1 MVKELRLALRP
12 YDNSPRKHHRSTQA
26 RAPTMTI
33 LILLVALLLAGCQHV
48 VPLQQQAAS
57 PSQEDVAEELVDPE
71 HRGRQLRGEYGRY
84 RANNDL
90 LYYHLDIRVTPE
102 TKSIRGKNTIRF
114 RMLRDDNRIQLDLN
128 RDLDIDKIL
137 LGWEPLQYTREL
149 NAVFID
155 FPTEL
160 ESGLEYSIDFYYSGA
175 PKSVGRF
182 GGISFDTDPFG
193 RPWIYTAC
201 EGPGSS
207 YWWPGK
213 DQWRDEVE
221 TMDISIAVPNQLT
234 NVSNGRFVGKKNLG
248 DGYTRWDWRVHY
260 PINSYNV
267 SINIAA
273 YKHFA
278 DRLGKLSLD
287 FYSLPE
293 DFERAKKQFA
303 QAKPMLKAF
312 KHYFGDYPFI
322 NDGYKL
328 IQVPY
333 SGMEHQTAV
342 TYGNGFTNGY
352 LNRDWTGVGVSMK
365 FDFIIIHESGHEW
378 FGNAVT
384 ASDICDMWIHEGWT
398 TYMECMYV
406 ERMFGYADALKYV
419 NGYKRKVRNKRPII
433 AERGIHQSP
442 PGDQY
447 FKGALFLNTLRNVLN
462 DDKKWWALVRE
473 VYQNF
478 KYQSIMTEDLV
489 QLFNKRFETDLT
501 PIFDQYLR
509 HADLPTLELIFD
521 EAAGSVAYRWKADE
535 ADFAMPIRVGKPKA
549 WQTITPT
556 VQWQTLPTRLGK
568 EGFKVATDLYFVKV
582 TKSLRTDD

>member
-1 MVKELRLALRP
+1 MERIVVFALVF
-12 YDNSPRKHHRSTQA
+12 NA
-26 RAPTMTI
+26 A
-33 LILLVALLLAGCQHV
+33 LLAGCQHV
-48 VPLQQQAAS
+48 APLQQPVSS
-57 PSQEDVAEELVDPE
+57 PPREDIAEKLVDSK

-102 TKSIRGKNTIRF
+102 TKSIRGRNTIRF

-128 RDLDIDKIL
+128 RDLNIDKIL
-137 LGWEPLQYTREL
+137 LGSKALQYTREL
-149 NAVFID
+149 NAVFVD
-155 FPTEL
+155 FPMGL
-160 ESGLEYSIDFYYSGA
+160 ESGREYSIDFYYSGA
-175 PKSVGRF
+175 PKRVGRF
-182 GGISFDTDPFG
+182 GGISFDVDPSG

-221 TMDISIAVPNQLT
+221 SMDISVAVPNELM
-234 NVSNGRFVGKKNLG
+234 NVSNGRFVGKKNLA

-267 SINIAA
+267 SLNIAA
-273 YKHFA
+273 YKHFS

-293 DFERAKKQFA
+293 DLERAKKQFA

-322 NDGYKL
+322 KDGYKI

-352 LNRDWTGVGVSMK
+352 LNKDWTGVGVSMK
-365 FDFIIIHESGHEW
+365 FDFIIIHESAHEW

-384 ASDICDMWIHEGWT
+384 ASDVCDMWIHEGWA
-398 TYMECMYV
+398 TYLECMYV
-406 ERMFGYADALKYV
+406 ERMFGYEDALKYV
-419 NGYKRKVRNKRPII
+419 NGYKSKVRNRRPVI

-473 VYQNF
+473 VYQDF
-478 KYQSIMTEDLV
+478 KYQSIRTEDLV
-489 QLFNKRFETDLT
+489 RLFNKRFEADLT

-509 HADLPTLELIFD
+509 HADLPILELVFD
-521 EAAGSVAYRWKADE
+521 EAAGSVEYRWKADE
-535 ADFAMPIRVGKPKA
+535 ADFAMPIRVGKPKE

-556 VQWQTLPTRLGK
+556 VQWQTLSTRLGK
-568 EGFKVATDLYFVKV
+568 EAFKVATDLYFVKI
-582 TKSLRTDD
+582 TKSLREDEGAK

>member
-1 MVKELRLALRP
+1 MKRIVVYALVL
-12 YDNSPRKHHRSTQA
+12 NA
-26 RAPTMTI
+26 A
-33 LILLVALLLAGCQHV
+33 LLAGCRHV
-48 VPLQQQAAS
+48 ASSRQPAAP
-57 PSQEDVAEELVDPE
+57 PSEVDVAEELVDPE
-71 HRGRQLRGEYGRY
+71 RRGRQLRGEYGRY

-102 TKSIRGKNTIRF
+102 TRSIRGKNTIRF

-128 RDLDIDKIL
+128 RDLSIDKIL
-137 LGWEPLQYTREL
+137 LGPKPLQYTREL
-149 NAVFID
+149 NAVFVD
-155 FPTEL
+155 FPTGL
-160 ESGLEYSIDFYYSGA
+160 KSGREYSIDFYYSGA
-175 PKSVGRF
+175 PKRIGRF
-182 GGISFDTDPFG
+182 GGISFDTDPAG

-221 TMDISIAVPNQLT
+221 SMDISVAVPNQLM
-234 NVSNGRFVGKKNLG
+234 NVSNGRFVGKKDLA

-267 SINIAA
+267 SLNIAA
-273 YKHFA
+273 YKHFS

-293 DFERAKKQFA
+293 DLERAKKQFA

-322 NDGYKL
+322 KDGYKI

-352 LNRDWTGVGVSMK
+352 LNKDWTGVGVSMK
-365 FDFIIIHESGHEW
+365 LDFIIIHESAHEW

-384 ASDICDMWIHEGWT
+384 ASDVCDMWIHEGWA
-398 TYMECMYV
+398 TYLECMYV

-419 NGYKRKVRNKRPII
+419 NGYKSKVRNKRPVI

-462 DDKKWWALVRE
+462 DDRKWWALVRE
-473 VYQNF
+473 VYQDF
-478 KYQSIMTEDLV
+478 KYQSIRTEDLV
-489 QLFNKRFETDLT
+489 RLFNKRFEAELT

-509 HADLPTLELIFD
+509 HAALPVLELVFD
-521 EAAGSVAYRWKADE
+521 EAAGSVEYRWKADE
-535 ADFAMPIRVGKPKA
+535 ADFAMPIRVGKPKE

-556 VQWQTLPTRLGK
+556 VQWQTLSTRLGK
-568 EGFKVATDLYFVKV
+568 EAFKVATDLYFVKI
-582 TKSLRTDD
+582 TKSLREDEGAK

>member
-1 MVKELRLALRP
+1 MKCIVVYALVL
-12 YDNSPRKHHRSTQA
+12 NA
-26 RAPTMTI
+26 A
-33 LILLVALLLAGCQHV
+33 LLAGCRHV
-48 VPLQQQAAS
+48 VSSRQPA
-57 PSQEDVAEELVDPE
+57 PPPPEVDVAEELVDPE
-71 HRGRQLRGEYGRY
+71 RRGRQLRGEYGRY

-102 TKSIRGKNTIRF
+102 TRSIRGKNTIRF

-128 RDLDIDKIL
+128 RDLSIDKIL
-137 LGWEPLQYTREL
+137 LGPKPLQYTREL
-149 NAVFID
+149 NAVFVD
-155 FPTEL
+155 FPTGL
-160 ESGLEYSIDFYYSGA
+160 KSGREYSIDFYYSGA
-175 PKSVGRF
+175 PKRIGRF
-182 GGISFDTDPFG
+182 GGISFDTDPAG

-221 TMDISIAVPNQLT
+221 SMDISVAVPNQLM
-234 NVSNGRFVGKKNLG
+234 NVSNGRFVGKKDLA

-267 SINIAA
+267 SLNIAA
-273 YKHFA
+273 YKHFS

-293 DFERAKKQFA
+293 DLERAKKQFA

-322 NDGYKL
+322 KDGYKI

-352 LNRDWTGVGVSMK
+352 LNKDWTGVGVSMK
-365 FDFIIIHESGHEW
+365 FDFIIIHESAHEW

-384 ASDICDMWIHEGWT
+384 ASDVCDMWIHEGWA
-398 TYMECMYV
+398 TYLECMYV

-419 NGYKRKVRNKRPII
+419 NGYKSKVRNKRPVI

-447 FKGALFLNTLRNVLN
+447 FKGALFLNTLRNVL
-462 DDKKWWALVRE
+462 DDDRKWWALVRE
-473 VYQNF
+473 AYQHF
-478 KYQSIMTEDLV
+478 KYQSIRTEDLV
-489 QLFNKRFETDLT
+489 QLFNKRFEAELT

-509 HADLPTLELIFD
+509 HAGLPVLELVFD
-521 EAAGSVAYRWKADE
+521 EAASSVSYRWKVDE
-535 ADFAMPIRVGKPKA
+535 ADFAMPIRVGKPKE

-556 VQWQTLPTRLGK
+556 VQWQTLSTRLGK
-568 EGFKVATDLYFVKV
+568 EAFKVATDLYFVKI
-582 TKSLRTDD
+582 TKSLREDEGAK

>member
-1 MVKELRLALRP
+1 MKRIVVYALVL
-12 YDNSPRKHHRSTQA
+12 NA
-26 RAPTMTI
+26 A
-33 LILLVALLLAGCQHV
+33 LLAGCRHV
-48 VPLQQQAAS
+48 VSSRQPAAA
-57 PSQEDVAEELVDPE
+57 PPEVDVAEELVDPE
-71 HRGRQLRGEYGRY
+71 RRGRQLRGEYGRY

-128 RDLDIDKIL
+128 RDLSIDKIL
-137 LGWEPLQYTREL
+137 LGPKPLQYTREL
-149 NAVFID
+149 NAVFVD
-155 FPTEL
+155 FPTGL
-160 ESGLEYSIDFYYSGA
+160 KSGREYSIDFYYSGA
-175 PKSVGRF
+175 PKRVGRF
-182 GGISFDTDPFG
+182 GGISFDTDPSG

-213 DQWRDEVE
+213 AQWRDEVE
-221 TMDISIAVPNQLT
+221 SMDISVAVPNQLM
-234 NVSNGRFVGKKNLG
+234 NVSNGRFVGKKDLA

-267 SINIAA
+267 SLNIAA
-273 YKHFA
+273 YKHFS

-293 DFERAKKQFA
+293 DLERAKKQFA

-322 NDGYKL
+322 KDGYKI

-352 LNRDWTGVGVSMK
+352 LNKDWTGVGVSMK
-365 FDFIIIHESGHEW
+365 FDFIIIHESAHEW

-384 ASDICDMWIHEGWT
+384 ASDVCDMWIHEGWA
-398 TYMECMYV
+398 TYLECMYV

-419 NGYKRKVRNKRPII
+419 NGYKSKVRNKRPVI

-462 DDKKWWALVRE
+462 DDRKWWALVRE
-473 VYQNF
+473 VYQDF
-478 KYQSIMTEDLV
+478 KYQSIRTEDLV
-489 QLFNKRFETDLT
+489 RLFNKRFEAELT

-509 HADLPTLELIFD
+509 HAALPVLELVFD
-521 EAAGSVAYRWKADE
+521 EAAGSVEYRWKADE
-535 ADFAMPIRVGKPKA
+535 ADFAMPIRVGKPKE

-556 VQWQTLPTRLGK
+556 VQWQTLSTRLGK
-568 EGFKVATDLYFVKV
+568 EAFKVATDLYFVKI
-582 TKSLRTDD
+582 TKSLREDEGAK

>member
-1 MVKELRLALRP
+1 MKRIVVYALVL
-12 YDNSPRKHHRSTQA
+12 NA
-26 RAPTMTI
+26 A
-33 LILLVALLLAGCQHV
+33 LLAGCRHV
-48 VPLQQQAAS
+48 VSSRQPAA
-57 PSQEDVAEELVDPE
+57 PPPEVDVAEELADPE
-71 HRGRQLRGEYGRY
+71 RRGRQLRGEYGRY

-102 TKSIRGKNTIRF
+102 TRSIRGKNTIRF

-128 RDLDIDKIL
+128 RDLSIDKIL
-137 LGWEPLQYTREL
+137 LGPKPLQYTREL
-149 NAVFID
+149 NAVFVD
-155 FPTEL
+155 FPTGL
-160 ESGLEYSIDFYYSGA
+160 KSGREYSIDFYYSGA
-175 PKSVGRF
+175 PKRIGRF
-182 GGISFDTDPFG
+182 GGISFDTDPAG

-221 TMDISIAVPNQLT
+221 SMDISVAVPNQLM
-234 NVSNGRFVGKKNLG
+234 NVSNGRFVGKKDLA

-267 SINIAA
+267 SLNIAA
-273 YKHFA
+273 YKHFS

-293 DFERAKKQFA
+293 DLERAKKQFA

-322 NDGYKL
+322 KDGYKI

-352 LNRDWTGVGVSMK
+352 LNKDWTGVGVSMK
-365 FDFIIIHESGHEW
+365 FDFIIIHESAHEW

-384 ASDICDMWIHEGWT
+384 ASDVCDMWIHEGWA
-398 TYMECMYV
+398 TYLECMYV

-419 NGYKRKVRNKRPII
+419 NGYKSKVRNRRPVI
-433 AERGIHQSP
+433 ARRGIHQSP

-447 FKGALFLNTLRNVLN
+447 FKGALFLNTLRNVL
-462 DDKKWWALVRE
+462 DDDRKWWALVRE
-473 VYQNF
+473 AYQHF
-478 KYQSIMTEDLV
+478 KYQSIRTEDLV
-489 QLFNKRFETDLT
+489 QLFNKRFEAELT

-509 HADLPTLELIFD
+509 HAGLPVLELVFD
-521 EAAGSVAYRWKADE
+521 EAASSVSYRWKVDE
-535 ADFAMPIRVGKPKA
+535 ADFAMPIRVGKPKE

-556 VQWQTLPTRLGK
+556 VQWQTLSTRLGK
-568 EGFKVATDLYFVKV
+568 EAFKVATDLYFVKI
-582 TKSLRTDD
+582 TKSLREDEGAK

>member
-1 MVKELRLALRP
+1 MKRIVVYALVL
-12 YDNSPRKHHRSTQA
+12 NA
-26 RAPTMTI
+26 A
-33 LILLVALLLAGCQHV
+33 LLAGCRHV
-48 VPLQQQAAS
+48 VSSRQPAA
-57 PSQEDVAEELVDPE
+57 PPPEVDVAEELVDPE
-71 HRGRQLRGEYGRY
+71 RRGRQLRGEYGRY

-102 TKSIRGKNTIRF
+102 TRSIRGKNTIRF

-128 RDLDIDKIL
+128 RDLSIDKIL
-137 LGWEPLQYTREL
+137 LGPKPLQYTREL
-149 NAVFID
+149 NAVFVD
-155 FPTEL
+155 FPTGL
-160 ESGLEYSIDFYYSGA
+160 KSGREYSIDFCYSGA
-175 PKSVGRF
+175 PKRIGRF
-182 GGISFDTDPFG
+182 GGISFDTDPAG

-221 TMDISIAVPNQLT
+221 SMDISVAVPNQLM
-234 NVSNGRFVGKKNLG
+234 NVSNGRFVGKKDLA

-267 SINIAA
+267 SLNIAA
-273 YKHFA
+273 YKHFS

-293 DFERAKKQFA
+293 DLERAKKQFA

-322 NDGYKL
+322 KDGYKI

-352 LNRDWTGVGVSMK
+352 LNKDWTGVGVSMK
-365 FDFIIIHESGHEW
+365 FDFIIIHESAHEW

-384 ASDICDMWIHEGWT
+384 ASDVCDMWIHEGWA
-398 TYMECMYV
+398 TYLECMYV

-419 NGYKRKVRNKRPII
+419 NGYKSKVRNRRPVI
-433 AERGIHQSP
+433 ARRGIHQSP

-447 FKGALFLNTLRNVLN
+447 FKGALFLNTLRNVL
-462 DDKKWWALVRE
+462 DDDRKWWALVRE
-473 VYQNF
+473 AYQHF
-478 KYQSIMTEDLV
+478 KYQSIRTEDLV
-489 QLFNKRFETDLT
+489 RLFNKRFEAELT

-509 HADLPTLELIFD
+509 HAGLPVLELVFD
-521 EAAGSVAYRWKADE
+521 EAASSVSYRWKVDE
-535 ADFAMPIRVGKPKA
+535 ADFAMPIRVGKPKE

-556 VQWQTLPTRLGK
+556 VQWQTLSTRLGK
-568 EGFKVATDLYFVKV
+568 EAFKVATDLYFVKI
-582 TKSLRTDD
+582 TKSLREDEGAK

>member
-1 MVKELRLALRP
+1 MKRIVVYALVL
-12 YDNSPRKHHRSTQA
+12 NA
-26 RAPTMTI
+26 A
-33 LILLVALLLAGCQHV
+33 LLAGCRHV
-48 VPLQQQAAS
+48 VSSRQPAAAA
-57 PSQEDVAEELVDPE
+57 PEVDVAEELVDPE
-71 HRGRQLRGEYGRY
+71 RRGRQLRGEYGRY

-102 TKSIRGKNTIRF
+102 TRSIRGKNTIRF

-128 RDLDIDKIL
+128 RDLSIDKIL
-137 LGWEPLQYTREL
+137 LGPKPLQYTREL
-149 NAVFID
+149 NAVFVD
-155 FPTEL
+155 FPTGL
-160 ESGLEYSIDFYYSGA
+160 KSGREYSIDFYYSGA
-175 PKSVGRF
+175 PKRVGRF
-182 GGISFDTDPFG
+182 GGISFDTDPSG

-221 TMDISIAVPNQLT
+221 SMDISVAVPNQLM
-234 NVSNGRFVGKKNLG
+234 NVSNGRFVGKKDLA

-267 SINIAA
+267 SLNIAA
-273 YKHFA
+273 YKHFS

-293 DFERAKKQFA
+293 DLERAKKQFA

-322 NDGYKL
+322 KDGYKI

-352 LNRDWTGVGVSMK
+352 LNKDWTGVGVSMK
-365 FDFIIIHESGHEW
+365 FDFIIIHESAHEW

-384 ASDICDMWIHEGWT
+384 ASDVCDMWIHEGWA
-398 TYMECMYV
+398 TYLECMYV

-419 NGYKRKVRNKRPII
+419 NGYKSKVRNKRPVI

-447 FKGALFLNTLRNVLN
+447 FKGALFLNTLHNVLN
-462 DDKKWWALVRE
+462 DDRKWWALVRE
-473 VYQNF
+473 VYQDF
-478 KYQSIMTEDLV
+478 KYQSIRTEDLV
-489 QLFNKRFETDLT
+489 RLFNKRFEAELT

-509 HADLPTLELIFD
+509 HADLPVLELIFD
-521 EAAGSVAYRWKADE
+521 EAADSVAYRWKADE
-535 ADFAMPIRVGKPKA
+535 ADFAMPIRVGKPKE

-556 VQWQTLPTRLGK
+556 VQWQTLSTRLGK
-568 EGFKVATDLYFVKV
+568 EAFKVATDLYFVKI
-582 TKSLRTDD
+582 TKSLREDEGAK

>member
-1 MVKELRLALRP
+1 MERIVVFALVF
-12 YDNSPRKHHRSTQA
+12 NA
-26 RAPTMTI
+26 A
-33 LILLVALLLAGCQHV
+33 LLAGCQHV
-48 VPLQQQAAS
+48 APLQQPVSS
-57 PSQEDVAEELVDPE
+57 PPREDIAEKLVDSK

-102 TKSIRGKNTIRF
+102 TKSIRGRNTIRF

-128 RDLDIDKIL
+128 RDLNIDKIL
-137 LGWEPLQYTREL
+137 LGSKALQYTREL
-149 NAVFID
+149 NAVFVD
-155 FPTEL
+155 FPMGL
-160 ESGLEYSIDFYYSGA
+160 ESGREYSIDFYYSGA
-175 PKSVGRF
+175 PKRVGRF
-182 GGISFDTDPFG
+182 GGISFDVDPSG

-221 TMDISIAVPNQLT
+221 SMDISVAVPNELM
-234 NVSNGRFVGKKNLG
+234 NVSNGRFVGKKNLA

-267 SINIAA
+267 SLNIAA
-273 YKHFA
+273 YKHFS

-293 DFERAKKQFA
+293 DLERAKKQFA

-312 KHYFGDYPFI
+312 KHYFGEYPFI
-322 NDGYKL
+322 KDGYKI

-352 LNRDWTGVGVSMK
+352 LNKDWTGVGVSMK
-365 FDFIIIHESGHEW
+365 FDFIIIHESAHEW

-384 ASDICDMWIHEGWT
+384 ASDVCDMWIHEGWA
-398 TYMECMYV
+398 TYLECMYV
-406 ERMFGYADALKYV
+406 ERMFGYEDALKYV
-419 NGYKRKVRNKRPII
+419 NGYKSKVRNRRPVI

-473 VYQNF
+473 VYQDF
-478 KYQSIMTEDLV
+478 KYQSIRTEDLV
-489 QLFNKRFETDLT
+489 RLFNKRFEADLT

-509 HADLPTLELIFD
+509 HADLPILELVFD
-521 EAAGSVAYRWKADE
+521 EAAGSVEYRWKADE
-535 ADFAMPIRVGKPKA
+535 ADFAMPIRVGKPKE

-556 VQWQTLPTRLGK
+556 VQWQTLSTRLGK
-568 EGFKVATDLYFVKV
+568 EAFKVATDLYFVKI
-582 TKSLRTDD
+582 TKSLREDEGAK

>member
-1 MVKELRLALRP
+1 MKRIVVYALVL
-12 YDNSPRKHHRSTQA
+12 NA
-26 RAPTMTI
+26 A
-33 LILLVALLLAGCQHV
+33 LLAGCRHV
-48 VPLQQQAAS
+48 VSSRQPAAP
-57 PSQEDVAEELVDPE
+57 PSEVDVAEELVDPE
-71 HRGRQLRGEYGRY
+71 RRGRQLRGEYGRY

-102 TKSIRGKNTIRF
+102 TRSIRGKNTIRF

-128 RDLDIDKIL
+128 RDLSIDKIL
-137 LGWEPLQYTREL
+137 LGPKPLQYTREL
-149 NAVFID
+149 NAVFVD
-155 FPTEL
+155 FPTGL
-160 ESGLEYSIDFYYSGA
+160 KSGREYSIDFYYSGA
-175 PKSVGRF
+175 PKRIGRF
-182 GGISFDTDPFG
+182 GGISFDTDPAG

-221 TMDISIAVPNQLT
+221 SMDISVAVPNQLM
-234 NVSNGRFVGKKNLG
+234 NVSNGRFVGKKDLA

-267 SINIAA
+267 SLNIAA
-273 YKHFA
+273 YKHFS

-293 DFERAKKQFA
+293 DLERAKKQFA

-322 NDGYKL
+322 KDGYKI

-352 LNRDWTGVGVSMK
+352 LNKDWTGVGVSMK
-365 FDFIIIHESGHEW
+365 FDFIIIHESAHEW

-384 ASDICDMWIHEGWT
+384 ASDVCDMWIHEGWA
-398 TYMECMYV
+398 TYLECMYV

-419 NGYKRKVRNKRPII
+419 NGYKSKVRNRRPVI
-433 AERGIHQSP
+433 ARRGIHQSP

-447 FKGALFLNTLRNVLN
+447 FKGALFLNTLRNVL
-462 DDKKWWALVRE
+462 DDDRKWWALVRE
-473 VYQNF
+473 AYQHF
-478 KYQSIMTEDLV
+478 KYQSIRTEDLV
-489 QLFNKRFETDLT
+489 QLFNKRFEVELT

-509 HADLPTLELIFD
+509 HAGLPVLELVFD
-521 EAAGSVAYRWKADE
+521 EAASSVSYRWKVDE
-535 ADFAMPIRVGKPKA
+535 ADFAMPIRVGKPKE

-556 VQWQTLPTRLGK
+556 VQWQTLSTRLGK
-568 EGFKVATDLYFVKV
+568 EAFKVATDLYFVKI
-582 TKSLRTDD
+582 TKSLREDEGAK

>member
-1 MVKELRLALRP
+1 MKRIVVYALVL
-12 YDNSPRKHHRSTQA
+12 NA
-26 RAPTMTI
+26 A
-33 LILLVALLLAGCQHV
+33 LLAGCRHV
-48 VPLQQQAAS
+48 VSSRQPAAA
-57 PSQEDVAEELVDPE
+57 PPEVDVAEELVDPE
-71 HRGRQLRGEYGRY
+71 RRGRQLRGEYGRY

-102 TKSIRGKNTIRF
+102 TRSIRGKNTIRF

-128 RDLDIDKIL
+128 RDLSIDKIL
-137 LGWEPLQYTREL
+137 LGPKPLQYTREL
-149 NAVFID
+149 NAVFVD
-155 FPTEL
+155 FPTGL
-160 ESGLEYSIDFYYSGA
+160 KSGREYSIDFYYSGA
-175 PKSVGRF
+175 PKRIGRF
-182 GGISFDTDPFG
+182 GGISFDTDPAG

-221 TMDISIAVPNQLT
+221 SMDISVAVPNQLM
-234 NVSNGRFVGKKNLG
+234 NVSNGRFVGKKDLA

-267 SINIAA
+267 SLNIAA
-273 YKHFA
+273 YKHFS

-293 DFERAKKQFA
+293 DLERAKKQFA

-322 NDGYKL
+322 KDGYKI

-352 LNRDWTGVGVSMK
+352 LNKDWTGVGVSMK
-365 FDFIIIHESGHEW
+365 FDFIIIHESAHEW

-384 ASDICDMWIHEGWT
+384 ASDVCDMWIHEGWA
-398 TYMECMYV
+398 TYLECMYV

-419 NGYKRKVRNKRPII
+419 NGYKSKVRNKRPVI

-447 FKGALFLNTLRNVLN
+447 FKGALFLNTLRNVL
-462 DDKKWWALVRE
+462 DDDRKWWALVRE
-473 VYQNF
+473 AYQHF
-478 KYQSIMTEDLV
+478 KYQSIRTEDLV
-489 QLFNKRFETDLT
+489 QLFNKRFEAELT

-509 HADLPTLELIFD
+509 HAALPVLELVFD
-521 EAAGSVAYRWKADE
+521 EAAGSVEYRWKADE
-535 ADFAMPIRVGKPKA
+535 ADFAMPIRVGKPKE

-556 VQWQTLPTRLGK
+556 VQWQTLSTRLGK
-568 EGFKVATDLYFVKV
+568 EAFKVATDLYFVKI
-582 TKSLRTDD
+582 TKSLREDEGAK

>member
-1 MVKELRLALRP
+1 MKRIVVYALVL
-12 YDNSPRKHHRSTQA
+12 NA
-26 RAPTMTI
+26 A
-33 LILLVALLLAGCQHV
+33 LLAGCRHV
-48 VPLQQQAAS
+48 VSSRQPAAA
-57 PSQEDVAEELVDPE
+57 PPEVDVAEELVDPE
-71 HRGRQLRGEYGRY
+71 RRGRQLRGEYGRY

-102 TKSIRGKNTIRF
+102 TRSIRGKNTIRF

-128 RDLDIDKIL
+128 RDLSIDKIL
-137 LGWEPLQYTREL
+137 LGPKPLQYTREL
-149 NAVFID
+149 NAVFVD
-155 FPTEL
+155 FPTGL
-160 ESGLEYSIDFYYSGA
+160 KSGREYSIDFYYSGA
-175 PKSVGRF
+175 PKRVGRF
-182 GGISFDTDPFG
+182 GGISFDTDPSG

-221 TMDISIAVPNQLT
+221 SMDISVAVPNQLM
-234 NVSNGRFVGKKNLG
+234 NVSNGRFVGKKDLA

-267 SINIAA
+267 SLNIAA
-273 YKHFA
+273 YKHFS

-293 DFERAKKQFA
+293 DLERAKKQFA

-322 NDGYKL
+322 KDGYKI

-352 LNRDWTGVGVSMK
+352 LNKDWTGVGVSMK
-365 FDFIIIHESGHEW
+365 FDFIIIHESAHEW

-384 ASDICDMWIHEGWT
+384 ASDVCDMWIHEGWA
-398 TYMECMYV
+398 TYLECMYV

-419 NGYKRKVRNKRPII
+419 NGYKSKVRNKRPVI

-462 DDKKWWALVRE
+462 DDRKWWALVRE
-473 VYQNF
+473 VYQDF
-478 KYQSIMTEDLV
+478 KYQSIRTEDLV
-489 QLFNKRFETDLT
+489 RLFNKRFEAELT

-509 HADLPTLELIFD
+509 HAALPVLELVFD
-521 EAAGSVAYRWKADE
+521 EAAGSVEYRWKADE
-535 ADFAMPIRVGKPKA
+535 ADFAMPIRVGKPKE

-556 VQWQTLPTRLGK
+556 VQWQTLSTRLGK
-568 EGFKVATDLYFVKV
+568 EAFKVATDLYFVKI
-582 TKSLRTDD
+582 TKSLREDEGAK

>member
-1 MVKELRLALRP
+1 MERIVVFALVF
-12 YDNSPRKHHRSTQA
+12 NA
-26 RAPTMTI
+26 A
-33 LILLVALLLAGCQHV
+33 LLAGCQHV
-48 VPLQQQAAS
+48 APLQQPAS
-57 PSQEDVAEELVDPE
+57 SPPREDIAEELVDSK

-102 TKSIRGKNTIRF
+102 TKSIRGRNTIRF

-128 RDLDIDKIL
+128 RDLNIDKIL
-137 LGWEPLQYTREL
+137 LGSKALQYTREL
-149 NAVFID
+149 NAVFVD
-155 FPTEL
+155 FPMGL
-160 ESGLEYSIDFYYSGA
+160 ESGREYSIDFYYSGA
-175 PKSVGRF
+175 PKRVGRF
-182 GGISFDTDPFG
+182 GGISFDVDPSG

-221 TMDISIAVPNQLT
+221 SMDISVAVPNELM
-234 NVSNGRFVGKKNLG
+234 NVSNGRFVGKKNLA

-267 SINIAA
+267 SLNIAA
-273 YKHFA
+273 YKHFS

-293 DFERAKKQFA
+293 DLERAKKQFA

-312 KHYFGDYPFI
+312 KHYFGEYPFI
-322 NDGYKL
+322 KDGYKI

-352 LNRDWTGVGVSMK
+352 LNKDWTGVGVSMK
-365 FDFIIIHESGHEW
+365 FDFIIIHESAHEW

-384 ASDICDMWIHEGWT
+384 ASDVCDMWIHEGWA
-398 TYMECMYV
+398 TYLECMYV
-406 ERMFGYADALKYV
+406 ERMFGYEDALKYV
-419 NGYKRKVRNKRPII
+419 NGYKSKVRNRRPVI

-473 VYQNF
+473 VYQDF
-478 KYQSIMTEDLV
+478 KYQSIRTEDLV
-489 QLFNKRFETDLT
+489 RLFNKRFETELT

-509 HADLPTLELIFD
+509 HAALPVLELVFD
-521 EAAGSVAYRWKADE
+521 EAAGSVEYRWKADE
-535 ADFAMPIRVGKPKA
+535 ADFAMPIRVGKPKE

-556 VQWQTLPTRLGK
+556 VQWQTLSTRLGK
-568 EGFKVATDLYFVKV
+568 EAFKVATDLYFVKI
-582 TKSLRTDD
+582 TKSLREDEGAK

>member
-1 MVKELRLALRP
+1 MKRIVVYALVL
-12 YDNSPRKHHRSTQA
+12 NA
-26 RAPTMTI
+26 A
-33 LILLVALLLAGCQHV
+33 LLAGCRHV
-48 VPLQQQAAS
+48 VSSRQPAA
-57 PSQEDVAEELVDPE
+57 PPPEVDVAEELVDPE
-71 HRGRQLRGEYGRY
+71 RRGRQLRGEYGRY

-102 TKSIRGKNTIRF
+102 TRSIRGKNTIRF

-128 RDLDIDKIL
+128 RDLSIDKIL
-137 LGWEPLQYTREL
+137 LGPKPLQYTREL
-149 NAVFID
+149 NAVFVD
-155 FPTEL
+155 FPTGL
-160 ESGLEYSIDFYYSGA
+160 KSGREYSIDFYYSGA
-175 PKSVGRF
+175 PKRIGRF
-182 GGISFDTDPFG
+182 GGISFDTDPAG

-221 TMDISIAVPNQLT
+221 SMDISVAVPNQLM
-234 NVSNGRFVGKKNLG
+234 NVSNGRFVGKKDLA

-267 SINIAA
+267 SLNIAA
-273 YKHFA
+273 YKHFS

-293 DFERAKKQFA
+293 DLERAKKQFA

-322 NDGYKL
+322 KDGYKI

-352 LNRDWTGVGVSMK
+352 LNKDWTGVGVSMK
-365 FDFIIIHESGHEW
+365 FDFIIIHESAHEW

-384 ASDICDMWIHEGWT
+384 ASDVCDMWIHEGWA
-398 TYMECMYV
+398 TYLECMYV

-419 NGYKRKVRNKRPII
+419 NGYKSKVRNKRPVI

-447 FKGALFLNTLRNVLN
+447 FKGALFLNTLRNVL
-462 DDKKWWALVRE
+462 DDDRKWWALVRE
-473 VYQNF
+473 AYQHF
-478 KYQSIMTEDLV
+478 KYQSIRTEDLV
-489 QLFNKRFETDLT
+489 QLFNKRFEAELT

-509 HADLPTLELIFD
+509 HAGLPVLELVFD
-521 EAAGSVAYRWKADE
+521 EAASSVSYRWKVDE
-535 ADFAMPIRVGKPKA
+535 ADFAMPIRVGKPKE

-556 VQWQTLPTRLGK
+556 VQWQTLSTRLGK
-568 EGFKVATDLYFVKV
+568 EAFKVATDLYFVKI
-582 TKSLRTDD
+582 TKSLREDEGAK

>member
-1 MVKELRLALRP
+1 MKRIVVYALVL
-12 YDNSPRKHHRSTQA
+12 NA
-26 RAPTMTI
+26 A
-33 LILLVALLLAGCQHV
+33 LLAGCRHV
-48 VPLQQQAAS
+48 VSSRQPA
-57 PSQEDVAEELVDPE
+57 PPPPEVDVAEELVDPE
-71 HRGRQLRGEYGRY
+71 RRGRQLRGEYGRY

-102 TKSIRGKNTIRF
+102 TRSIRGKNTIRF

-128 RDLDIDKIL
+128 RDLSIDKIL
-137 LGWEPLQYTREL
+137 LGPKPLQYTREL
-149 NAVFID
+149 NAVFVD
-155 FPTEL
+155 FPMEL
-160 ESGLEYSIDFYYSGA
+160 EAGQEYSIDFYYSGA
-175 PKSVGRF
+175 PKRIGRF
-182 GGISFDTDPFG
+182 GGISFDTDPAG

-221 TMDISIAVPNQLT
+221 SMDISVAVPNQLM
-234 NVSNGRFVGKKNLG
+234 NVSNGRFVGKKDLA

-267 SINIAA
+267 SLNIAA
-273 YKHFA
+273 YKHFS

-293 DFERAKKQFA
+293 DLERAKKQFA

-322 NDGYKL
+322 KDGYKI

-352 LNRDWTGVGVSMK
+352 LNKDWTGVGVSMK
-365 FDFIIIHESGHEW
+365 FDFIIIHESAHEW

-384 ASDICDMWIHEGWT
+384 ASDVCDMWIHEGWA
-398 TYMECMYV
+398 TYLECMYV

-419 NGYKRKVRNKRPII
+419 NGYKSKVRNKRPVI

-447 FKGALFLNTLRNVLN
+447 FKGALFLNTLRNVL
-462 DDKKWWALVRE
+462 DDDRKWWALVRE
-473 VYQNF
+473 AYQHF
-478 KYQSIMTEDLV
+478 KYQSIRTEDLV
-489 QLFNKRFETDLT
+489 QLFNKRFEVELT

-509 HADLPTLELIFD
+509 HAGLPVLELVFD
-521 EAAGSVAYRWKADE
+521 EAASSVSYRWKVDE
-535 ADFAMPIRVGKPKA
+535 ADFAMPIRVGKPKE

-556 VQWQTLPTRLGK
+556 VQWQTLSTRLGK
-568 EGFKVATDLYFVKV
+568 EAFKVATDLYFVKI
-582 TKSLRTDD
+582 TKSLREDEGAK

>member
-1 MVKELRLALRP
+1 MERIVVFALVF
-12 YDNSPRKHHRSTQA
+12 NA
-26 RAPTMTI
+26 A
-33 LILLVALLLAGCQHV
+33 LLAGCQHV
-48 VPLQQQAAS
+48 APLQQPVSS
-57 PSQEDVAEELVDPE
+57 PPREGIAEKLVDSK

-102 TKSIRGKNTIRF
+102 TKSIRGRNTIRF

-128 RDLDIDKIL
+128 RDLNIDKIL
-137 LGWEPLQYTREL
+137 LGSKALQYTREL
-149 NAVFID
+149 NAVFVD
-155 FPTEL
+155 FPMGL
-160 ESGLEYSIDFYYSGA
+160 ESGREYSIDFYYSGA
-175 PKSVGRF
+175 PKRVGRF
-182 GGISFDTDPFG
+182 GGISFDVDPSG

-221 TMDISIAVPNQLT
+221 SMDISVAVPNELM
-234 NVSNGRFVGKKNLG
+234 NVSNGRFVGKKNLA

-267 SINIAA
+267 SLNIAA
-273 YKHFA
+273 YKHFS

-293 DFERAKKQFA
+293 DLERAKKQFA

-322 NDGYKL
+322 KDGYKI

-352 LNRDWTGVGVSMK
+352 LNKDWTGVGVSMK
-365 FDFIIIHESGHEW
+365 FDFIIIHESAHEW

-384 ASDICDMWIHEGWT
+384 ASDVCDMWIHEGWA
-398 TYMECMYV
+398 TYLECMYV
-406 ERMFGYADALKYV
+406 ERMFGYEDALKYV
-419 NGYKRKVRNKRPII
+419 NGYKSKVRNRRPVI

-473 VYQNF
+473 VYQDF
-478 KYQSIMTEDLV
+478 KYQSIRTEDLV
-489 QLFNKRFETDLT
+489 QLFNKRFEADLT

-509 HADLPTLELIFD
+509 HADLPILELVFD
-521 EAAGSVAYRWKADE
+521 EAAGSVEYRWKADE
-535 ADFAMPIRVGKPKA
+535 ADFAMPIRVGKPKE

-556 VQWQTLPTRLGK
+556 VQWQTLSTRLGK
-568 EGFKVATDLYFVKV
+568 EAFKVATDLYFVKI
-582 TKSLRTDD
+582 TKSLREDEGAK

>member
-1 MVKELRLALRP
+1 MERIVVFALVF
-12 YDNSPRKHHRSTQA
+12 NA
-26 RAPTMTI
+26 A
-33 LILLVALLLAGCQHV
+33 LLAGCQHV
-48 VPLQQQAAS
+48 APLQQPVSS
-57 PSQEDVAEELVDPE
+57 PPREDIAEKLVDSK

-102 TKSIRGKNTIRF
+102 TKSIRGRNTIRF

-128 RDLDIDKIL
+128 RDLNIDKIL
-137 LGWEPLQYTREL
+137 LGSKALQYTREL
-149 NAVFID
+149 NAVFVD
-155 FPTEL
+155 FPMGL
-160 ESGLEYSIDFYYSGA
+160 ESGREYSIDFYYSGA
-175 PKSVGRF
+175 PKRVGRF
-182 GGISFDTDPFG
+182 GGISFDVDPSG

-221 TMDISIAVPNQLT
+221 SMDISVAVPNELM
-234 NVSNGRFVGKKNLG
+234 NVSNGRFVGKKNLA

-267 SINIAA
+267 SLNIAA
-273 YKHFA
+273 YKHFS

-293 DFERAKKQFA
+293 DLERAKKQFA

-312 KHYFGDYPFI
+312 KHYFGEYPFI
-322 NDGYKL
+322 KDGYKI

-352 LNRDWTGVGVSMK
+352 LNKDWTGVGVSMK
-365 FDFIIIHESGHEW
+365 FDFIIIHESAHEW

-384 ASDICDMWIHEGWT
+384 ASDVCDMWIHEGWA
-398 TYMECMYV
+398 TYLECMYV
-406 ERMFGYADALKYV
+406 ERMFGYEDALKYV
-419 NGYKRKVRNKRPII
+419 NGYKSKVRNRRPVI

-473 VYQNF
+473 VYQDF
-478 KYQSIMTEDLV
+478 KYQSIRTEDLV
-489 QLFNKRFETDLT
+489 RLFNKRFEADLT

-509 HADLPTLELIFD
+509 HAGLPVLELVFD
-521 EAAGSVAYRWKADE
+521 EAAGSVEYRWKADE
-535 ADFAMPIRVGKPKA
+535 ADFAMPIRVGKPKE

-556 VQWQTLPTRLGK
+556 VQWQTLSTRLGK
-568 EGFKVATDLYFVKV
+568 EAFKVATDLYFVKI
-582 TKSLRTDD
+582 TKSLREDEGAK

>member
-1 MVKELRLALRP
+1 MKRIVVYALVL
-12 YDNSPRKHHRSTQA
+12 NA
-26 RAPTMTI
+26 A
-33 LILLVALLLAGCQHV
+33 LLAGCRHV
-48 VPLQQQAAS
+48 VPSRQPAAP
-57 PSQEDVAEELVDPE
+57 PSEVDVAGELVDPE
-71 HRGRQLRGEYGRY
+71 RRGRQLRGEYGRY

-102 TKSIRGKNTIRF
+102 TRSIRGKNTIRF

-128 RDLDIDKIL
+128 RDLSIDKIL
-137 LGWEPLQYTREL
+137 LGPKPLQYTREL
-149 NAVFID
+149 NAVFVD
-155 FPTEL
+155 FPTGL
-160 ESGLEYSIDFYYSGA
+160 KSGREYSIDFYYSGA
-175 PKSVGRF
+175 PKRIGRF
-182 GGISFDTDPFG
+182 GGISFDTDPAG

-221 TMDISIAVPNQLT
+221 SMDISVAVPNQLM
-234 NVSNGRFVGKKNLG
+234 NVSNGRFVGKKDLA

-267 SINIAA
+267 SLNIAA
-273 YKHFA
+273 YKHFS

-293 DFERAKKQFA
+293 DLERAKKQFA

-322 NDGYKL
+322 KDGYKI

-352 LNRDWTGVGVSMK
+352 LNKDWTGVGVSMK
-365 FDFIIIHESGHEW
+365 FDFIIIHESAHEW

-384 ASDICDMWIHEGWT
+384 ASDVCDMWIHEGWA
-398 TYMECMYV
+398 TYLECMYV

-419 NGYKRKVRNKRPII
+419 NGYKSKVRNKRPVI

-447 FKGALFLNTLRNVLN
+447 FKGALFLNTLRNVL
-462 DDKKWWALVRE
+462 DDDRKWWALVRE
-473 VYQNF
+473 AYQHF
-478 KYQSIMTEDLV
+478 KYQSIRTEDLV
-489 QLFNKRFETDLT
+489 QLFNKRFEAELT

-509 HADLPTLELIFD
+509 HAALPVLELVFD
-521 EAAGSVAYRWKADE
+521 EAAGSVSYRWKVDE
-535 ADFAMPIRVGKPKA
+535 ADFAMPIRVGKPKE

-556 VQWQTLPTRLGK
+556 VQWQTLSTRLGK
-568 EGFKVATDLYFVKV
+568 EAFKVATDLYFVKI
-582 TKSLRTDD
+582 TKSLREDEGAK

>member
-1 MVKELRLALRP
+1 MERIVVFALVF
-12 YDNSPRKHHRSTQA
+12 NA
-26 RAPTMTI
+26 A
-33 LILLVALLLAGCQHV
+33 LLAGCQHV
-48 VPLQQQAAS
+48 APLQQPVSS
-57 PSQEDVAEELVDPE
+57 PPREDIAEKLVDSK

-102 TKSIRGKNTIRF
+102 TKSIRGRNTIRF

-128 RDLDIDKIL
+128 RDLNIDKIL
-137 LGWEPLQYTREL
+137 LGSKALQYTREL
-149 NAVFID
+149 NAVFVD
-155 FPTEL
+155 FPMGL
-160 ESGLEYSIDFYYSGA
+160 ESGREYSIDFYYSGA
-175 PKSVGRF
+175 PKRVGRF
-182 GGISFDTDPFG
+182 GGISFDVDPSG

-221 TMDISIAVPNQLT
+221 SMDISVAVPNELM
-234 NVSNGRFVGKKNLG
+234 NVSNGRFVGKKNLA

-267 SINIAA
+267 SLNIAA
-273 YKHFA
+273 YKHFS

-293 DFERAKKQFA
+293 DLERAKKQFA

-312 KHYFGDYPFI
+312 KHYFGEYPFI
-322 NDGYKL
+322 KDGYKI

-352 LNRDWTGVGVSMK
+352 LNKDWTGVGVSMK
-365 FDFIIIHESGHEW
+365 FDFIIIHESAHEW

-384 ASDICDMWIHEGWT
+384 ASDVCDMWIHEGWA
-398 TYMECMYV
+398 TYLECMYV
-406 ERMFGYADALKYV
+406 ERMFGYEDALKYV
-419 NGYKRKVRNKRPII
+419 NGYKSKVRNRRPVI

-473 VYQNF
+473 VYQDF
-478 KYQSIMTEDLV
+478 KYQSIRTEDLV
-489 QLFNKRFETDLT
+489 RLFNKRFEADLT

-509 HADLPTLELIFD
+509 HAGLPVLELVFD
-521 EAAGSVAYRWKADE
+521 EAAGSVEYRWKADE
-535 ADFAMPIRVGKPKA
+535 ADFAMPIRVGKPKE

-556 VQWQTLPTRLGK
+556 AQWQTLSTRLGK
-568 EGFKVATDLYFVKV
+568 EAFKVATDLYFVKI
-582 TKSLRTDD
+582 TKSLREDEGAK

>member
-1 MVKELRLALRP
+1 MERIVVFALVF
-12 YDNSPRKHHRSTQA
+12 NA
-26 RAPTMTI
+26 A
-33 LILLVALLLAGCQHV
+33 LLAGCQHV
-48 VPLQQQAAS
+48 APLQHPAS
-57 PSQEDVAEELVDPE
+57 SPPREDIAEELVDSK

-102 TKSIRGKNTIRF
+102 TKSIRGRNTIRF

-128 RDLDIDKIL
+128 RDLNIDKIL
-137 LGWEPLQYTREL
+137 LGSKALQYTREL
-149 NAVFID
+149 NAVFVD
-155 FPTEL
+155 FPMGL
-160 ESGLEYSIDFYYSGA
+160 ESGREYSIDFYYSGA
-175 PKSVGRF
+175 PKRVGRF
-182 GGISFDTDPFG
+182 GGISFDVDPSG

-221 TMDISIAVPNQLT
+221 SMDISVAVPNELM
-234 NVSNGRFVGKKNLG
+234 NVSNGRFVGKKNLA

-267 SINIAA
+267 SLNIAA
-273 YKHFA
+273 YEHFS
-278 DRLGKLSLD
+278 DRLGELTLD

-293 DFERAKKQFA
+293 DLERAKKQFA

-312 KHYFGDYPFI
+312 KHYFGEYPFI
-322 NDGYKL
+322 KDGYKI

-352 LNRDWTGVGVSMK
+352 LNKDWTGVGVSMK
-365 FDFIIIHESGHEW
+365 FDFIIIHESAHEW

-384 ASDICDMWIHEGWT
+384 ASDVCDMWIHEGWA
-398 TYMECMYV
+398 TYLECMYV
-406 ERMFGYADALKYV
+406 ERMFGYEDALKYV
-419 NGYKRKVRNKRPII
+419 NGYKSKVRNRRPVI

-473 VYQNF
+473 VYQDF
-478 KYQSIMTEDLV
+478 KYQSIRTEDLV
-489 QLFNKRFETDLT
+489 RLFNKRFEAELT

-509 HADLPTLELIFD
+509 HAALPVLELVFD
-521 EAAGSVAYRWKADE
+521 EAAGSVEYRWKADE
-535 ADFAMPIRVGKPKA
+535 ADFAMPIRVGKPKE

-556 VQWQTLPTRLGK
+556 VQWQTLSTRLGK
-568 EGFKVATDLYFVKV
+568 EAFKVATDLYFVKI
-582 TKSLRTDD
+582 TKSLRGDEGAK